1 MYEQTFSRQNPGCI
15 VMLLDRSDSMG
26 AEWRQSGQTLAEG
39 AARAINRILFDLCIK
54 STKEVGGA
62 VRDYFHVFVLGY
74 GVRPVAGGE
83 GVEPAFGGRLTG
95 RLITPLSELADAPL
109 AIREEPSVDATTV
122 TRMPVW
128 VEPVSGYRTP
138 MCEAIAVAGEQIFKW
153 IDDHPNSFPPIV
165 INITDGLVTDSPY
178 DGADLAEW
186 ARRLTMMET
195 SDGPTLLFNVF
206 LSSEGEPAFFPT
218 SGDAFPA
225 PGPQMFEMSS
235 VLPDPMIR
243 TARGAGVL
251 VQPGARAMCFNAD
264 LEALVKFLQIGT
276 RAADLPDRRR

>member
-26 AEWRQSGQTLAEG
+26 AEWRNSGMTLAEG

-74 GVRPVAGGE
+74 GARPVAGGE
-83 GVEPAFGGRLTG
+83 GVESAFGGKLTG
-95 RLITPLSELADAPL
+95 RLITPLPELADAPL
-109 AIREEPSVDATTV
+109 AIREEPAVDSTTV
-122 TRMPVW
+122 RTRMPVW

-165 INITDGLVTDSPY
+165 CNITDGLVTDSPY

-186 ARRLTMMET
+186 ARRLTTMET
-195 SDGPTLLFNVF
+195 LDGPTLLFNVF
-206 LSSEGEPAFFPT
+206 LSSEGDPAFFPT
-218 SGDAFPA
+218 SGRAFPE
-225 PGPQMFEMSS
+225 PGPQLFDMSS
-235 VLPDPMIR
+235 ALPAPMIR
-243 TARGAGVL
+243 NAQGAGVA
-251 VQPGARAMCFNAD
+251 VEPGSRAMCFNAD
-264 LEALVKFLQIGT
+264 LEALVKFLEIGT
-276 RAADLPDRRR
+276 RAADIPDR